1 MLLQEIILL
10 ISGIAALIAAAAG
23 LWAARAAHRSA
34 MTAYESAKHA
44 EQIDRRGILR
54 DLIITCH
61 RLIAASAQVG
71 SVIEELKAEYKILAT
86 FSGQSGGSREKFLI
100 QRAELKQKEILIF
113 QEEAQKQIE
122 ERGQLL
128 NAPEEDFTHALSKID
143 GYLVQVLRV
152 KDSLERELASVTGN
166 NRIYREGRIKGINQR
181 ISKS

>member
-1 MLLQEIILL
+1 MLLQEIILI

-71 SVIEELKAEYKILAT
+71 SVIEELKAEYKILST
-86 FSGQSGGSREKFLI
+86 FSGQSGSSREKFLI

-113 QEEAQKQIE
+113 QEEAQKEIE

-128 NAPEEDFTHALSKID
+128 KAAEEDFTRALSKFD